1 MHQDLITPL
10 FFPTRLQKF
19 PCYGQKFLSEH
30 PEIWFNGITS
40 YLGNGGINSDEF
52 SIILDSPADH
62 SDYPLKD
69 DTHLFFISQRNEHL
83 QHIYGWHF
91 YKIFVKPSAIC
102 IRSHF
107 KTNFDKRADRSLR
120 SFVVVAGNTERDKK
134 VIGEFSYNDALAKSR
149 SGAIFFLNTDN
160 YYNRIYIQ
168 QTEVNFGRTNE
179 FLIERI
185 EIHGEIHRILAD

>member
-91 YKIFVKPSAIC
+91 YKIFG
-102 IRSHF
+102 F
-107 KTNFDKRADRSLR
+107 KTTPIRTFPAQFLLHIKLFSTTKPLNRSKFTGKGFLTSINNLR
-120 SFVVVAGNTERDKK
+120 FCL
-134 VIGEFSYNDALAKSR
+134 ALYRCRIIQNESAKSSFR
-149 SGAIFFLNTDN
+149 ESKELCPIG
-160 YYNRIYIQ
+160 
-168 QTEVNFGRTNE
+168 NE
-179 FLIERI
+179 SEWKDCIS
-185 EIHGEIHRILAD
+185 H